1 MKPLL
6 QSLLS
11 KRLRFTLI
19 EMVSAIGIMAL
30 IISITVV
37 GVRFSFYIN
46 SDKKSRAVF
55 KQLEIAF
62 DQYFADYHCYPAVP
76 SNYKVAGYVPLG
88 LITWVTSTQT
98 GEQYDADGNP
108 IAGTTET
115 TTGTSSVSWTY
126 YTTIGQS
133 YYRADGTPYVA
144 IATKTSEIT
153 SFFRAT
159 LNRPPNNYNPYI
171 EDALTPANVNNYTM
185 DGFGQSIYY
194 KAPGLIN
201 SSAYDLW
208 SAGSDGYFGGFKD
221 NTGIGNLE
229 PLGVYGNETGTSC
242 ATSAKAQVHV
252 SGGDPDDYV
261 NWRKN

>member
-55 KQLEIAF
+55 KQLEIAL
-62 DQYFADYHCYPAVP
+62 DQYFADYHCYPAMP
-76 SNYKVAGYVPLG
+76 SNYKAAGYVPMG

-98 GEQYDADGNP
+98 GDQYDADGNP

-115 TTGTSSVSWTY
+115 TTGTSSVPWIY
-126 YTTIGQS
+126 YTTSGQC
-133 YYRADGTPYVA
+133 YYKADGTPYVA
-144 IATKTSEIT
+144 SDSKKVTDTA

-194 KAPGLIN
+194 KSPGLIN
-201 SSAYDLW
+201 TSAYDLW
-208 SAGSDGYFGGFKD
+208 SAGSDGYFGLATD
-221 NTGIGNLE
+221 TSSDAIH
-229 PLGVYGNETGTSC
+229 VYGSDTANP
-242 ATSAKAQVHV
+242 QVHIP
-252 SGGDPDDYV
+252 GGDPDDYV